1 MSGVTP
7 VRPDGAAEFVRAPG
21 DAAVLSVR
29 GEVDVSTAEAFRAA
43 LYALVDETAP
53 ENPVIVDMGGVGF
66 IDSSG
71 LGVLVGAL
79 KRARE
84 RGSDLRVRN
93 LTPVARKVFDITGL
107 TELFQ
112 AG

>member
-1 MSGVTP
+1 MTGVTP
-7 VRPDGAAEFVRAPG
+7 TGPDGPAEFVRTAEDPT
-21 DAAVLSVR
+21 VLTVR
-29 GEVDVSTAEAFRAA
+29 GEIDIASADEFRTA
-43 LYALVDETAP
+43 LYALVDGSGDA
-53 ENPVIVDMGGVGF
+53 VMVDMAGVGF

-71 LGVLVGAL
+71 LGVLVGGL

-107 TELFQ
+107 TELFH

>member
-7 VRPDGAAEFVRAPG
+7 VRPEGAAEFVRAPG
-21 DAAVLSVR
+21 DAAVLTVR

-43 LYALVDETAP
+43 LYSLVDETAGD
-53 ENPVIVDMGGVGF
+53 VMVDMGGVGF

>member
-1 MSGVTP
+1 MAGVTASGP
-7 VRPDGAAEFVRAPG
+7 EGAAEFVRAPG
-21 DAAVLSVR
+21 DPTVLSVR
-29 GEVDVSTAEAFRAA
+29 GEVDVSTAETFRAA
-43 LYALVDETAP
+43 LYALVDETDGD
-53 ENPVIVDMGGVGF
+53 VMVDMGGVGF

-112 AG
+112 AS